1 MKDDETDDA
10 FEIEGESEAPEVE
23 IAAARNQPINWR
35 RIELAK
41 EKIRLRKELSDYDD
55 MLD

>member
-1 MKDDETDDA
+1 MKDDDMDDA
-10 FEIEGESEAPEVE
+10 FDVE
-23 IAAARNQPINWR
+23 DDGDEPDVEAAANRNRPINWR

>member
-1 MKDDETDDA
+1 MKNDDMDDAFETDDA
-10 FEIEGESEAPEVE
+10 GNEPDVD
-23 IAAARNQPINWR
+23 IAAARNRPINWR

>member
-1 MKDDETDDA
+1 MKDDDMDDV
-10 FEIEGESEAPEVE
+10 FDSEDGGDEPEVD
-23 IAAARNQPINWR
+23 IAAVPNRPINWR

-41 EKIRLRKELSDYDD
+41 EKIRLRKELSDFDD

>member
-1 MKDDETDDA
+1 MKDDDMDDI
-10 FEIEGESEAPEVE
+10 FDGEDEVE
-23 IAAARNQPINWR
+23 DTEAELAAARNRPINWR

>member
-1 MKDDETDDA
+1 MKSDDMDDVFDA
-10 FEIEGESEAPEVE
+10 EDASDEPVTE
-23 IAAARNQPINWR
+23 IAVARNQPINWR

>member
-1 MKDDETDDA
+1 MKDDDMDDVFDA
-10 FEIEGESEAPEVE
+10 EDEGDAPDVE
-23 IAAARNQPINWR
+23 IAAARNRPINWR

>member
-1 MKDDETDDA
+1 MDDVFDA
-10 FEIEGESEAPEVE
+10 EDASDEPVAEIVVV
-23 IAAARNQPINWR
+23 RNQPINWR

>member
-1 MKDDETDDA
+1 MKDDDMDDVFDA
-10 FEIEGESEAPEVE
+10 EDEGDEPVVE
-23 IAAARNQPINWR
+23 IGAIRNKPINWR

>member
-1 MKDDETDDA
+1 MKDDDMDDV
-10 FEIEGESEAPEVE
+10 FDSEDDGDEPEVD
-23 IAAARNQPINWR
+23 IAAARNRPINWR

-41 EKIRLRKELSDYDD
+41 EKIRLRRELSDYDD

>member
-1 MKDDETDDA
+1 MKDDDMDDV
-10 FEIEGESEAPEVE
+10 FDGEDDGEDTEAAL
-23 IAAARNQPINWR
+23 AAARNRPINWR